1 MTVIP
6 AIAGNLLDA
15 FLKIWLS
22 IIPPPVGLGWQ
33 QRMADVELSKG
44 ALTSPI
50 KVWPSAVVTVN
61 GVRRPARIVLG
72 RIGSDIVAV

>member
-1 MTVIP
+1 
-6 AIAGNLLDA
+6 
-15 FLKIWLS
+15 
-22 IIPPPVGLGWQ
+22 
-33 QRMADVELSKG
+33 MADVELSKG